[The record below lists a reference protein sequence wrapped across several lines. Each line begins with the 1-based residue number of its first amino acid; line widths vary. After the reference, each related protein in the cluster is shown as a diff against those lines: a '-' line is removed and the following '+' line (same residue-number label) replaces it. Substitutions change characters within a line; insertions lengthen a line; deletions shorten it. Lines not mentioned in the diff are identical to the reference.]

1 MTSYFRR
8 HWLAFAILIIGA
20 FLSVTSGW
28 NDSLIV
34 DEIPHI
40 GAGYSYVSQQD
51 MRLNIEHPP
60 LAKDFAGF
68 PLLFVNI
75 PHSIFSSAFWQTD
88 TNAQWEFG
96 RALIFNT
103 FHNADTIRRLAHLPM
118 LFFYLTA
125 GWILY
130 LWVTSLRDK
139 RAGLI
144 ALCFYVFSPT
154 ILAHSHFVTTD
165 VPALWGAM
173 LAITFF
179 FRWLALPS
187 RKTFAY
193 ALLALG
199 LALLCKFSLILLL
212 PFFVVVSLLYEVA
225 FQNQKRI
232 LNTFILILSSILLV
246 VWPVYLF
253 HVRHYPIERQH
264 ADTLVITGYYSPGT
278 LSNAI
283 IWMSDKP
290 FIRALGHY
298 GLGFLMTL
306 QRTQGGNITY
316 FFGKVTTSSF
326 SSYFP
331 LVYLMKEP
339 IPWLILLGTTM
350 IFGLYSILSIKRKQL
365 HESAIFDWLRM
376 HFFIFC
382 MAIWVFLYITA
393 SITSNLNIG
402 IRHLLPIY
410 PPLIAL
416 VTLIIISFYDRT
428 NSEKLRYVS
437 RAIFLGLVTWTILEV
452 VWAFPLYLPY
462 FNELVGGSSGGYR
475 YVVDSNLDWGQDL
488 IRFSD
493 WIKKEKISKITF
505 DYFGWSDPAYYL
517 GDAYI
522 WSSSTR
528 FVDAEDFKKRNQSD
542 GWLAVSATFLQNASG
557 EGQTATP
564 NYLWLKAF
572 QPITVIGHSI
582 FIYRIK

>member
-1 MTSYFRR
+1 
-8 HWLAFAILIIGA
+8 
-20 FLSVTSGW
+20 
-28 NDSLIV
+28 
-34 DEIPHI
+34 
-40 GAGYSYVSQQD
+40 
-51 MRLNIEHPP
+51 
-60 LAKDFAGF
+60 
-68 PLLFVNI
+68 
-75 PHSIFSSAFWQTD
+75 
-88 TNAQWEFG
+88 
-96 RALIFNT
+96 
-103 FHNADTIRRLAHLPM
+103 
-118 LFFYLTA
+118 
-125 GWILY
+125 
-130 LWVTSLRDK
+130 
-139 RAGLI
+139 
-144 ALCFYVFSPT
+144 
-154 ILAHSHFVTTD
+154 
-165 VPALWGAM
+165 
-173 LAITFF
+173 
-179 FRWLALPS
+179 
-187 RKTFAY
+187 
-193 ALLALG
+193 
-199 LALLCKFSLILLL
+199 
-212 PFFVVVSLLYEVA
+212 
-225 FQNQKRI
+225 
-232 LNTFILILSSILLV
+232 
-246 VWPVYLF
+246 
-253 HVRHYPIERQH
+253 
-264 ADTLVITGYYSPGT
+264 
-278 LSNAI
+278 
-283 IWMSDKP
+283 MSDKP